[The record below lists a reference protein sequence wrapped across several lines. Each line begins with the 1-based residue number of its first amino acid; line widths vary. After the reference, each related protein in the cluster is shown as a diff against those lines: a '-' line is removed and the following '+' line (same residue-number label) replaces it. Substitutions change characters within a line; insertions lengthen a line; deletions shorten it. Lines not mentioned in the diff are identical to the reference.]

1 MEEIEIGI
9 IMSKE
14 KKEKLKEYQ
23 KNYREAKKSKF
34 NSVCCSCII
43 KLLFVSFRLAW
54 LAYTIRL
61 LLLLKY
67 CLKFEEIIHCQI
79 HYQI

>member
-34 NSVCCSCII
+34 NSVYCSCII
-43 KLLFVSFRLAW
+43 KLLFVSFRLA
-54 LAYTIRL
+54 
-61 LLLLKY
+61 
-67 CLKFEEIIHCQI
+67 
-79 HYQI
+79 